1 MNECL
6 SKYSLVNVTS
16 TMNTI
21 QLFICIPTIII
32 GFILNVSAL
41 WIFCSSMKKHTEASI
56 YLLNLAVLDFCLVLS
71 LPFRLY
77 FTIYRIIIDGR
88 LCSLL
93 ESLYF
98 TNIYGSIFTIMF
110 ISVDRY
116 IAIKHPFLS
125 KVLRSPKKTSCICI
139 LVWIFVWTVALC
151 TFDFSN
157 NFRSGSCFHNMSDNV
172 WSTQIIVPLEIFG
185 FLIPMTV
192 MLYCSIQSIRAL
204 LVPVSSSSVQCE
216 RSKTIVI
223 RIIISNLVVF
233 MLSFFLSHIGIF
245 LQFLVRKQIISNCMA
260 RKHISLFVQVALCI
274 ANINC
279 CLDAITYYFMG
290 KEFQSK
296 LVKKTYSKVAKHE
309 LNMTQCYKRL
319 DSNPPQSIQD
329 PIG

>member
-1 MNECL
+1 MNGCL
-6 SKYSLVNVTS
+6 NKYSPVNVTS
-16 TMNTI
+16 IINTV

-41 WIFCSSMKKHTEASI
+41 WIFCSSIKKHTEASI

-77 FTIYRIIIDGR
+77 FTIYRTTTDGR

-98 TNIYGSIFTIMF
+98 TNIYGSIYTIMF

-125 KVLRSPKKTSCICI
+125 KVLRSPKKTSFICI
-139 LVWIFVWTVALC
+139 FVWVFVWTVALC

-157 NFRSGSCFHNMSDNV
+157 DFRNGSCFHNMSDNI

-204 LVPVSSSSVQCE
+204 MVPVPSSSVQCE
-216 RSKTIVI
+216 RSKTNVI
-223 RIIISNLVVF
+223 RIITSNLVVF
-233 MLSFFLSHIGIF
+233 LLSFFLSHIGIF
-245 LQFLVRKQIISNCMA
+245 LQFLVRKHVISSCMA
-260 RKHISLFVQVALCI
+260 KKHINIFVQVALCI

-296 LVKKTYSKVAKHE
+296 LVKKTYSSV
-309 LNMTQCYKRL
+309 TQG
-319 DSNPPQSIQD
+319 DNTIT
-329 PIG
+329 